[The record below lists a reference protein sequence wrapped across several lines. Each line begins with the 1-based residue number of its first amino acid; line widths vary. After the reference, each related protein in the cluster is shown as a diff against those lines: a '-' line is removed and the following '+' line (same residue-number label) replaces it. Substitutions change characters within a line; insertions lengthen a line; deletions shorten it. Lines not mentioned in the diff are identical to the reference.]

1 VQTLPQG
8 VYLCMNGRI
17 YDVDKVVKNR
27 AQGQFQD
34 V

>member
-1 VQTLPQG
+1 

-17 YDVDKVVKNR
+17 YNVDKVVKNR

-34 V
+34 IS